1 MKWVRDAKKPAL
13 TFIPT
18 PPASLPSPTTAYLMN
33 PQDRITQLT
42 AQLNRYN
49 HQYYQNSVSEVDD
62 FAFDQLLAELTDLET
77 QYPDF
82 RQPDSPTARV
92 GGTISKEFRTVYHR
106 FPMLSLGNTYSEEDL
121 VEFDKRVQKGL
132 SGQAYEYVCELK
144 FDGVALSMTYE
155 NGVLVQ
161 GATRGD
167 GVRGDDITN
176 NIRTIRTL
184 PLRITSGERGSGG
197 REQGAGQTAINFE
210 RSEPA
215 PALRPVPPALFE
227 VRGEGFLPLAEFERI
242 NKERE
247 DIGEPLLANPR
258 NAASGTFKQQDS
270 GAVAKRR
277 LDCYLYSFLSDADIF
292 QTHEES
298 LVAMKEWGFNVSP
311 TWQKCADIRAVMLY
325 ISEWETKRFDLPL
338 GTDGIVIKVNRYDQQ
353 RDLGY
358 TAKSPRWAIAFKY
371 KALAASTVLNGIQY
385 QVGRTGAVTPVALL
399 TPVLLAGTVVK
410 RASLHNANEIER
422 LGVQLYD
429 TVFVEKGGE
438 IIPKITGVDLNR
450 RTDQSQPIIYPTTCP
465 ACGTPLVRKVDERG
479 AAQAHFYCPNE
490 RGCPP
495 QRQARFEHFIQR
507 RAMNIESLGEG
518 KIELLIDR
526 GLVQSP
532 ADLYDLTN
540 DQLLGLE
547 KAYPDR
553 NDGDAAFRPED
564 SGKTRVVKFGHKTV
578 ENILTAIE
586 RSKAQP
592 FASVLFALG
601 IRYVG
606 NTTAERLTDYFGSMD
621 VLMNA
626 RSDELLAVPDMGPRI
641 AESVVAWFADT
652 DNRAFVERLQSA
664 GLQFIGDK
672 KVVDREGDTLTGKT
686 FLYTGTFANFS
697 RDELESR
704 IAANGGKVLTGIS
717 KKLHYLIVGEN
728 AGPTKV
734 EKAQKLNVPII
745 GEDEFLAMLVV

>member
-1 MKWVRDAKKPAL
+1 
-13 TFIPT
+13 
-18 PPASLPSPTTAYLMN
+18 MN
-33 PQDRITQLT
+33 PEEQIIDLT
-42 AQLNRYN
+42 NRLNYYN
-49 HQYYQNSVSEVDD
+49 FQYYQNSISEVDD
-62 FAFDQLLAELTDLET
+62 FTFDKLLTDLTALEH
-77 QYPDF
+77 QYPEF

-92 GGTISKEFRTVYHR
+92 GGTISKEFKTVYHR

-121 VEFDKRVQKGL
+121 IEFDKRVQKGL
-132 SGQAYEYVCELK
+132 NGQAYEYICELK
-144 FDGVALSMTYE
+144 FDGVALSLTYE

-176 NIRTIRTL
+176 NIRTIRTV
-184 PLRITSGERGSGG
+184 PLRIGG
-197 REQGAGQTAINFE
+197 GHKSVHESESAPSVTAI
-210 RSEPA
+210 
-215 PALRPVPPALFE
+215 PALFE
-227 VRGEGFLPLAEFERI
+227 VRGEGFLPLAEFDRI

-277 LDCYLYSFLSDADIF
+277 LDCYLYSFLSETDVF

-298 LVAMKEWGFNVSP
+298 LVAMNAWGFNVSP
-311 TWQKCADIRAVMLY
+311 TWQKCTNIQEVMAY
-325 ISEWETKRFDLPL
+325 INEWETKRFDLPL

-371 KALAASTVLNGIQY
+371 KAMAASTALNGIQY

-422 LGVQLYD
+422 LGVMMHD

-450 RTDQSQPIIYPTTCP
+450 RTDKSQPIIYPTTCP
-465 ACGTPLVRKVDERG
+465 ACGTTLVRKEG
-479 AAQAHFYCPNE
+479 EAHFYCPNE
-490 RGCPP
+490 QGCPP

-526 GLVQSP
+526 GLVQTP
-532 ADLYDLTN
+532 ADLYALKATD
-540 DQLLGLE
+540 LLGIE
-547 KAYPDR
+547 KV
-553 NDGDAAFRPED
+553 FLVEET
-564 SGKTRVVKFGHKTV
+564 GKKRVVSFREKTV

-592 FASVLFALG
+592 FPNVLFGLG

-606 NTTAERLTDYFGSMD
+606 NTTAEKLVDYFGSMD
-621 VLMNA
+621 AIMNA
-626 RSDELLAVPDMGPRI
+626 TPEQLLAVPDTGPRI
-641 AESVVAWFADT
+641 AESVVAWFEDA
-652 DNRAFVERLQSA
+652 DNREFVERLRAA
-664 GLQFIGDK
+664 GLQFVGEK
-672 KVVDREGDTLTGKT
+672 KVVEQEGDTLTGKT

-697 RDELESR
+697 REELESR
-704 IAANGGKVLTGIS
+704 IEANGGRLLSGIS
-717 KKLHYLIVGEN
+717 KKLNYLIVGEN
-728 AGPTKV
+728 AGPSKV
-734 EKAQKLNVPII
+734 EKAKKLNVPMI
-745 GEDEFLAMLVV
+745 GEDEFMAMLVV

>member
-1 MKWVRDAKKPAL
+1 MTPQEHIAEL
-13 TFIPT
+13 T
-18 PPASLPSPTTAYLMN
+18 
-33 PQDRITQLT
+33 DR
-42 AQLNRYN
+42 LNYYN
-49 HQYYQNSVSEVDD
+49 HQYYQNSVSAVDD
-62 FAFDQLLAELTDLET
+62 FTFDQLLAELAALET
-77 QYPDF
+77 QHPEY
-82 RQPDSPTARV
+82 RRPDSPTARV
-92 GGTISKEFRTVYHR
+92 GGTISKEFSTVYHR

-121 VEFDKRVQKGL
+121 VEFDNRVRKGL
-132 SGQAYEYVCELK
+132 NGREYDYVCELK

-176 NIRTIRTL
+176 NIRTIRTV
-184 PLRITSGERGSGG
+184 PLRVPRGRGE
-197 REQGAGQTAINFE
+197 EQGRVDADYPI
-210 RSEPA
+210 
-215 PALRPVPPALFE
+215 PPALFE

-270 GAVAKRR
+270 AAVAKRR
-277 LDCYLYSFLSDADIF
+277 LDCYLYSFLSDSDVF
-292 QTHEES
+292 KTHEES
-298 LVAMKEWGFNVSP
+298 LIAMKNWGFNVSQ
-311 TWQKCADIRAVMLY
+311 TWRKCADIKDVMLY
-325 ISEWETKRFDLPL
+325 INEWETKRFDLPL

-353 RDLGY
+353 QELGF

-371 KALAASTVLNGIQY
+371 KALAASTVLNGIRY

-399 TPVLLAGTVVK
+399 TPVLLAGTIVK

-422 LGVQLYD
+422 LGVMLND

-450 RTDQSQPIIYPTTCP
+450 RTDQSQSIVYPTTCP
-465 ACGTPLVRKVDERG
+465 ACNTPLVRKEG
-479 AAQAHFYCPNE
+479 EANFYCPNE
-490 RGCPP
+490 QGCPP

-526 GLVQSP
+526 GLVQTP
-532 ADLYDLTN
+532 ADLYSLTST
-540 DQLLGLE
+540 DLLGIE
-547 KAYPDR
+547 KV
-553 NDGDAAFRPED
+553 FED
-564 SGKTRVVKFGHKTV
+564 EETGKRRVVSFREKTV

-592 FASVLFALG
+592 FRNVLFALG

-606 NTTAERLTDYFGSMD
+606 NTTAERLADYFGSMD
-621 VLMNA
+621 AIMNA
-626 RSDELLAVPDMGPRI
+626 SQEALLAVPDMGPRI
-641 AESVVAWFADT
+641 AESVVEWFANVGNQDFV
-652 DNRAFVERLQSA
+652 NRLRAA
-664 GLQFIGDK
+664 GLQLAGEK
-672 KVVDREGDTLTGKT
+672 KEVEREGDTLEGKT

-697 RDELESR
+697 REDLESR
-704 IAANGGKVLTGIS
+704 IAANGGKVLSGIS
-717 KKLHYLIVGEN
+717 KKLNYLIVGEN
-728 AGPTKV
+728 AGPSKV
-734 EKAQKLNVPII
+734 EKAQKLNVPMIS
-745 GEDEFLAMLVV
+745 EDEFLAMLTV

>member
-1 MKWVRDAKKPAL
+1 MNAQERIAEL
-13 TFIPT
+13 T
-18 PPASLPSPTTAYLMN
+18 
-33 PQDRITQLT
+33 QR
-42 AQLNRYN
+42 LNQYN
-49 HQYYQNSVSEVDD
+49 YQYYQNSVSEVDD
-62 FAFDQLLAELTDLET
+62 FTFDQLLAELNDLET
-77 QYPDF
+77 KHPEF
-82 RQPDSPTARV
+82 RLPDSPTARV

-132 SGQAYEYVCELK
+132 NGQAYEYICELK
-144 FDGVALSMTYE
+144 FDGVALSLTYE

-176 NIRTIRTL
+176 NIRTIRTV
-184 PLRITSGERGSGG
+184 PLRVGEKGKAGG
-197 REQGAGQTAINFE
+197 EEERNKGGTAIREKDAKSSSLSLSSSFPP
-210 RSEPA
+210 S
-215 PALRPVPPALFE
+215 PPALFE

-270 GAVAKRR
+270 AAVARRR
-277 LDCYLYSFLSDADIF
+277 LDCFLYSFLSDTDVF

-298 LVAMKEWGFNVSP
+298 LVAMQQWGFNVSP
-311 TWQKCADIRAVMLY
+311 TWRKCADIRQIMDY
-325 ISEWETKRFDLPL
+325 INEWETKRFDLPL

-353 RDLGY
+353 RDLGF
-358 TAKSPRWAIAFKY
+358 TAKSPRWAISFKY

-422 LGVQLYD
+422 LGVRLHD

-450 RTDQSQPIIYPTTCP
+450 RTDQSQPIIYPTACP
-465 ACGTPLVRKVDERG
+465 ACGTTLVRKESE
-479 AAQAHFYCPNE
+479 ANFYCPNE

-526 GLVQSP
+526 GLVQTP
-532 ADLYDLTN
+532 ADLYTLTAEN
-540 DQLLGLE
+540 LLGIE
-547 KAYPDR
+547 KIFLD
-553 NDGDAAFRPED
+553 EE
-564 SGKTRVVKFGHKTV
+564 SGKKRIVSFREKTV

-586 RSKAQP
+586 RSKVQP
-592 FASVLFALG
+592 FPNVLFGLG

-606 NTTAERLTDYFGSMD
+606 NTTAEKLADYFGSMD
-621 VLMNA
+621 AIMNA
-626 RSDELLAVPDMGPRI
+626 GSDALLAVPDTGPRI
-641 AESVVAWFADT
+641 AESVVAWFADAE
-652 DNRAFVERLQSA
+652 NRDFVERLRAA
-664 GLQFIGDK
+664 GLPFAGEK
-672 KVVDREGDTLTGKT
+672 KVVEREGDTLAGKT
-686 FLYTGTFANFS
+686 FLYSGTFANFS
-697 RDELESR
+697 REELESR
-704 IAANGGKVLTGIS
+704 IEANGGKVLSGIS
-717 KKLHYLIVGEN
+717 KKLNYLIVGEN
-728 AGPTKV
+728 AGPSKV
-734 EKAQKLNVPII
+734 EKARKLNVPMI
-745 GEDEFLAMLVV
+745 GEDEFLAMLEV

>member
-1 MKWVRDAKKPAL
+1 
-13 TFIPT
+13 
-18 PPASLPSPTTAYLMN
+18 MN
-33 PQDRITQLT
+33 PEERITELT
-42 AQLNRYN
+42 NRLNYYN

-62 FAFDQLLAELTDLET
+62 FTFDQLLAELNVLET
-77 QYPDF
+77 QYPQF

-132 SGQAYEYVCELK
+132 NGQTYEYICELK
-144 FDGVALSMTYE
+144 FDGVALSLTYE

-176 NIRTIRTL
+176 NIRTIRTI
-184 PLRITSGERGSGG
+184 PLRVGGKGEREEGEDMSK
-197 REQGAGQTAINFE
+197 EN
-210 RSEPA
+210 
-215 PALRPVPPALFE
+215 RPVPPPLFE

-277 LDCYLYSFLSDADIF
+277 LDCFLYSFLSDEDVF

-298 LVAMKEWGFNVSP
+298 LVAMSQWGFNVSP
-311 TWQKCADIRAVMLY
+311 TWRKCADIREIMAY
-325 ISEWETKRFDLPL
+325 INEWETRRFDLPL
-338 GTDGIVIKVNRYDQQ
+338 NTDGIVIKVNRYDQQ
-353 RDLGY
+353 RDLGF
-358 TAKSPRWAIAFKY
+358 TAKSPRWAISFKY

-422 LGVQLYD
+422 LGVRLHD

-450 RTDQSQPIIYPTTCP
+450 RTDQSEPIVYPTTCP
-465 ACGTPLVRKVDERG
+465 ACGTTLIRKEG
-479 AAQAHFYCPNE
+479 EAHFYCPNE

-526 GLVQSP
+526 GLVQTP
-532 ADLYDLTN
+532 ADLYWLTSEN
-540 DQLLGLE
+540 LLGIE
-547 KAYPDR
+547 KIFLDR
-553 NDGDAAFRPED
+553 TGGPEETGKKRIVSFRE
-564 SGKTRVVKFGHKTV
+564 KTV

-592 FASVLFALG
+592 FPNVLFGLG

-606 NTTAERLTDYFGSMD
+606 NTTAEKLADYFGSMD
-621 VLMNA
+621 AIMDANA
-626 RSDELLAVPDMGPRI
+626 ETLLAVPDTGPRI
-641 AESVVAWFADT
+641 AESVVAWFADAE
-652 DNRAFVERLQSA
+652 NRDFVERLRAA
-664 GLQFIGDK
+664 GLQFMGQK
-672 KVVDREGDTLTGKT
+672 KAVEREGDGLAGKT

-704 IAANGGKVLTGIS
+704 IAANGGRVLSGIS
-717 KKLHYLIVGEN
+717 KKLNYLIVGEN
-728 AGPTKV
+728 AGPSKV
-734 EKAQKLNVPII
+734 EKAQKLNVPILS
-745 GEDEFLAMLVV
+745 EDEFLAMLTV